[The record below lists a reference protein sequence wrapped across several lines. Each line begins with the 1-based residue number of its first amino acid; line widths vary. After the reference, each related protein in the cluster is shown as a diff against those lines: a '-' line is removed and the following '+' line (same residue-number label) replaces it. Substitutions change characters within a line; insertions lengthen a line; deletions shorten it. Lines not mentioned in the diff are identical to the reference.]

1 MKLKLVYLLVIFLM
15 NFSLVACKNTKEE
28 KPKDWNKIN
37 KELIKVNSYLVKED
51 RERIEKYIERNNLKM
66 RETSTGLW
74 YAITKQ
80 GQGDSIK
87 EGQIAVINYSIEL
100 LDGTKCYSSDSLGSL
115 TFKVGK
121 SDVASGLDQGIKK
134 MRQGDHAIFI
144 LPPHLAYG
152 LVGDDNK
159 IPSRS
164 ILVYYVELL
173 KIK

>member
-1 MKLKLVYLLVIFLM
+1 MKSKLVYFLVICFVNFFLI
-15 NFSLVACKNTKEE
+15 ACKNKTEE

-37 KELIKVNSYLVKED
+37 KELIKVNSYMVKED
-51 RERIEKYIERNNLKM
+51 KERIEKYIERNNLQM
-66 RETSTGLW
+66 QESSTGLW
-74 YAITKQ
+74 YGIIKH

-87 EGQIAVINYSIEL
+87 DGQIAVINYSVEL

-115 TFKVGK
+115 TFKTGK
-121 SDVASGLDQGIKK
+121 SDVPSGLDQGIRK

-159 IPSRS
+159 ITSRS

-173 KIK
+173 KVQ